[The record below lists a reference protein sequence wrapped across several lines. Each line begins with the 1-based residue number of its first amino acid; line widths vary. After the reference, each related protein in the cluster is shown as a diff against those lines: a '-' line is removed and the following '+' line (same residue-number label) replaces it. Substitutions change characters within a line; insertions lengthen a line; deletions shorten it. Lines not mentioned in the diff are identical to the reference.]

1 MRVVI
6 KNRFTKDILVDGE
19 YESLRHA
26 CEVNKANL
34 SGANLRGAYLSGANL
49 SVADL
54 SGVNLSGVNLSGAY
68 LSGAY
73 LGDTNLSGANLS
85 GANLGGAYLGD
96 TNLSGANLYGE
107 FLSKSPII
115 LTGLLWNVIITE
127 GFMAIG
133 CKRHTHA
140 DWESFDDEVIADMHD
155 GALDFWRAHKDALLA
170 MCKAHREKKE
180 EV

>member
-6 KNRFTKDILVDGE
+6 RNRFTADILIDGV

-26 CEVNKANL
+26 CEANKTNLVDANLVDANLVGANLVDANLVDANLVGANLSDANLVDANLVGANLSDANL
-34 SGANLRGAYLSGANL
+34 SGANLSYANL
-49 SVADL
+49 RD
-54 SGVNLSGVNLSGAY
+54 
-68 LSGAY
+68 
-73 LGDTNLSGANLS
+73 ANLRD
-85 GANLGGAYLGD
+85 ANLR
-96 TNLSGANLYGE
+96 GE
-107 FLSKSPII
+107 ILSKSPVI
-115 LTGLLWNVIITE
+115 LTGLRWHIIITE

>member
-6 KNRFTKDILVDGE
+6 KNRFTGDILIDGE

-26 CEVNKANL
+26 CEANKTNLRDANL
-34 SGANLRGAYLSGANL
+34 GGANLCGANLRYATLYDANLRDANLRGANLSDANL
-49 SVADL
+49 RD
-54 SGVNLSGVNLSGAY
+54 
-68 LSGAY
+68 
-73 LGDTNLSGANLS
+73 ANLRD
-85 GANLGGAYLGD
+85 ANLRD
-96 TNLSGANLYGE
+96 ANLRGE
-107 FLSKSPII
+107 ILSKSPVI
-115 LTGLLWNVIITE
+115 LTGLRWHIIITE